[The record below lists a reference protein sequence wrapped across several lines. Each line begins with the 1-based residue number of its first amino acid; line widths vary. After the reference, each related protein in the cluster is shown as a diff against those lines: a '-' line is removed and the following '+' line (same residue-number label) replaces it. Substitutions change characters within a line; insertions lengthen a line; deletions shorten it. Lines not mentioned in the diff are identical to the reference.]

1 MPYKM
6 PLIVKAKNH
15 FKRILLSSVV
25 LLNGNDNK
33 TRRIKKRPKC
43 TNLSTLIKSPHLN
56 CGISFPGIVN
66 KKKVNKKKINPGIK
80 L

>member
-6 PLIVKAKNH
+6 ALIVNIKNH
-15 FKRILLSSVV
+15 FKRSLVVSVV

-33 TRRIKKRPKC
+33 MRSIKKRPTC
-43 TNLSTLIKSPHLN
+43 TNLSTLIISPHLN
-56 CGISFPGIVN
+56 WGISFPGIVN
-66 KKKVNKKKINPGIK
+66 SKKVNKKKIIAGIK